1 MVGAGTNYKSMAYV
15 GNIVEFIKFKLTN
28 VKPGYD
34 VYNYVDKPD
43 LNMNQLVSEV
53 EKSLNKNPFSS
64 SPYPLGMLG
73 GYCFDI
79 LSKVT
84 GKNMQ

>member
-15 GNIVEFIKFKLTN
+15 GNIVEFIKFSLSN

-43 LNMNQLVSEV
+43 LNMNQLVL
-53 EKSLNKNPFSS
+53 KLKRALAKNPISS
-64 SPYPLGMLG
+64 FPLSF
-73 GYCFDI
+73 GYAWW
-79 LSKVT
+79 LLL
-84 GKNMQ
+84 